1 VKLVTAVVPV
11 LLDLAP
17 KRCKK
22 DFYNFEEELKQLHKF
37 YLSSRVIAIL
47 GSRRVGKTSLILTF
61 LNEWNVPHIFIDCRR
76 VSLSSY
82 GVSFRSFVEEF
93 SRALNEFISRYRGRA
108 GKFLEYLRNVR
119 GVEIDLTV
127 AQVSLKWSRRER
139 VDIITILEK
148 LNRFAYEEGLRVA
161 LVLDELQELQPINID
176 FTKLIAYTYDHLTN
190 IVVILSGSQVGLLYD
205 MLRVDDPTSP
215 LYGRAIAEVRI
226 NRLSREESV
235 DLLLRGFKEV
245 GEDVSKEVVENA
257 VNVLDGIVGWLI
269 YFGWN
274 YIHGVKTLDEV
285 LDIAARQEAEEV
297 KRFLTRSR
305 SERRYRA
312 ILRAIAEGRCRWSE
326 VKRSLEILEGVEI
339 DDKNFNELLKKLIKA
354 GFIEKVNVEYRISDT
369 VMTRA
374 ILKYL

>member
-1 VKLVTAVVPV
+1 VVVPV

-37 YLSSRVIAIL
+37 YLSSRVITVL
-47 GSRRVGKTSLILTF
+47 GPRRVGKTSLILTF

-354 GFIEKVNVEYRISDT
+354 GFIEKVNGEYRISDT